1 MNRGH
6 ARRPRVRERAGG
18 RGEGALAGEMPGGP
32 KRRQRRSFRLRARL
46 VSTRGAR
53 PAVLACGP
61 GWRRSWIRAP
71 GARQRRRC
79 RPLLPER
86 RRMLLLSPDRTAP
99 GSPEP
104 PDASPSCCL
113 PGGKGRGTGCRGGAG
128 LGSSAGKGFSRGNS
142 SFCPAQ
148 PALPPRGTRRCQRR
162 PHLTLTVGC
171 ELLMAMQLLV
181 PASLLQTAAA
191 APRSWGG

>member
-32 KRRQRRSFRLRARL
+32 ERRQGRSFRLRARL
-46 VSTRGAR
+46 VPTRGAR

-71 GARQRRRC
+71 GARRRRRC

-104 PDASPSCCL
+104 PTPPRPAAFPA
-113 PGGKGRGTGCRGGAG
+113 GRGAGRAAGEGQGSGPRRGKASAAETPPSALPSLPCRRGGHG
-128 LGSSAGKGFSRGNS
+128 G
-142 SFCPAQ
+142 
-148 PALPPRGTRRCQRR
+148 
-162 PHLTLTVGC
+162 
-171 ELLMAMQLLV
+171 
-181 PASLLQTAAA
+181 AS
-191 APRSWGG
+191 GGHTSLSPWAVSC